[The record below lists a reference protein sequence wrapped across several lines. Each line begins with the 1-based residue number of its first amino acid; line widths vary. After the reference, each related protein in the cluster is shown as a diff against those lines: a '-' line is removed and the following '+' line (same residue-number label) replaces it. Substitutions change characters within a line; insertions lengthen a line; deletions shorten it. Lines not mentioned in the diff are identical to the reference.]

1 MNQLTEGWFLRQ
13 KKESLYDGSVEKDK
27 EKEKR
32 NMSSESWQFV
42 DLQLSTNF
50 PELSF
55 CSPPINFFSS
65 PL

>member
-13 KKESLYDGSVEKDK
+13 KKESLYDGSVDK

-32 NMSSESWQFV
+32 NMSSESWQLV

-55 CSPPINFFSS
+55 CSPPINLPTS
-65 PL
+65 